1 MTHHNMLAAVLDFLQ
16 VRNFLE
22 HTLCGSAELLG
33 IVIAPYQHL
42 VAAKRTNNR
51 RPLAFLCPD
60 EIAKNV
66 YRVIAAYSGVPILYE
81 LVIHLID
88 IRKWPVIKPQNIFMP
103 DMQIR
108 NIVIHCVPFCCV
120 FECHKKPPYSCDGHN
135 NTEASLFFQ
144 ICNMVSYSSS
154 SSSFGQDEI
163 M

>member
-1 MTHHNMLAAVLDFLQ
+1 MPCSRSHAV
-16 VRNFLE
+16 
-22 HTLCGSAELLG
+22 
-33 IVIAPYQHL
+33 
-42 VAAKRTNNR
+42 
-51 RPLAFLCPD
+51 AFFTTASGASLMPQMVLYTD
-60 EIAKNV
+60 AQKTV
-66 YRVIAAYSGVPILYE
+66 SGVWDISVSPYLIMYASIFSRSRLNSASFYE
-81 LVIHLID
+81 LVIHLTD
-88 IRKWPVIKPQNIFMP
+88 IREGPVIKPQNIFMP

-144 ICNMVSYSSS
+144 MCNMVSYSSS